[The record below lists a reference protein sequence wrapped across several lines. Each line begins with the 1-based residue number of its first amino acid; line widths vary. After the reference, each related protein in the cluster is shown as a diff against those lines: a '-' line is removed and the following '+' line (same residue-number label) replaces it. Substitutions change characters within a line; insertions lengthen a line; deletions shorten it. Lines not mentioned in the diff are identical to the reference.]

1 MAIFDRALSVDA
13 CRSCRCNRNTACFA
27 AAAAVVD
34 AKTALGRRLV
44 SEAST
49 RQGPRRGFILVLG
62 KVVVRRQR
70 PACAELGQSRRPP
83 HQLRGRGAAMSN
95 GGLLQGRRGCQRAVR
110 QGKWSRD
117 ATLETEN
124 GRDPGI
130 GDRPIQARGVAR
142 QDAEATAPP
151 CPVSLSFSESSN
163 INTEQE
169 AYMYL
174 SSLEIIS
181 IEWQYVR
188 FNVEEQWI

>member
-27 AAAAVVD
+27 AAAVVD

-49 RQGPRRGFILVLG
+49 RQGRRRGFILVLE

-70 PACAELGQSRRPP
+70 PACAELGQSGRPP

-95 GGLLQGRRGCQRAVR
+95 WGLLQGRRGCQRAVR

-130 GDRPIQARGVAR
+130 GDRPNSGTGRR
-142 QDAEATAPP
+142 PP
-151 CPVSLSFSESSN
+151 RCRSDCPSMSG
-163 INTEQE
+163 
-169 AYMYL
+169 
-174 SSLEIIS
+174 
-181 IEWQYVR
+181 
-188 FNVEEQWI
+188 